1 MLTPSIPTALP
12 PLRTC
17 CHACHTCC
25 FSMGCV
31 FASVRPLLLSRGGV
45 PNSGC
50 FVASFAPGSL
60 QPPSSLVRRHL
71 TSCPASNGLASW
83 ELHLCVPL
91 LIGCMISLVPCKSLA
106 GSPATYMPGSG
117 RATMSSL
124 AIPVL
129 VPQALTIPRFSNRYV
144 LLDTSSVVHLR
155 SALRASPETG
165 PRPFSLYR
173 STPGPREPSTG
184 GWFDESSLVKF
195 SSVGLP
201 PSSTQLRIGYWTL
214 FLLPILE
221 SHVRHPGSSRQS
233 FIDHLYIASKEKSGR
248 NYVEYYFRDHH
259 YLLIH
264 IHTIVFALE
273 IHSCYLL
280 PILHAPKT
288 TRTRIRFNQF
298 KKCLVMH

>member
-17 CHACHTCC
+17 CHACHTCS

-50 FVASFAPGSL
+50 FVASFAPRSL

-83 ELHLCVPL
+83 ELHLCAPL

-106 GSPATYMPGSG
+106 GSPATYMPDSG

-144 LLDTSSVVHLR
+144 FLDTSSVVHLR

-201 PSSTQLRIGYWTL
+201 PSSTQLRIGYRML
-214 FLLPILE
+214 FLLSILE
-221 SHVRHPGSSRQS
+221 SHVRQPIAANCHIARLLGQRPGHGRPGRFLLAFCIFLMSEFGGEFIPS
-233 FIDHLYIASKEKSGR
+233 FPLSQ
-248 NYVEYYFRDHH
+248 F
-259 YLLIH
+259 IH
-264 IHTIVFALE
+264 ALDNV
-273 IHSCYLL
+273 SAC
-280 PILHAPKT
+280 
-288 TRTRIRFNQF
+288 
-298 KKCLVMH
+298 